1 MTDERTG
8 REATQE
14 QILRATLA
22 LIAEGGASAATT
34 RAVAEAAGVQ
44 APTIYRLFGD
54 KRGLL
59 DAAAA
64 YSVTS
69 YVSGK
74 GARKPCSDPVEDL
87 RQGWDLHV
95 AFGLANPDVFLVMRE
110 GALGREM
117 SAALEAGERILRDK
131 VRRIALAGRLRVTER
146 RAVTLLHLT
155 ASGVI
160 EALLAHPPDERDS
173 ELSAIAREAV
183 LAAITTRPLPASKS
197 GAAGAANALRAS
209 LDDLTVLT
217 AGERALL
224 HELLERIAGGS

>member
-1 MTDERTG
+1 MSDEG
-8 REATQE
+8 SSREATQE
-14 QILRATLA
+14 RILRATLA

-64 YSVTS
+64 YSVTT

-74 GARKPCSDPVEDL
+74 GARKASPDPVEDL
-87 RQGWDLHV
+87 RQGWDQHV
-95 AFGLANPDVFLVMRE
+95 AFGLANPDVFQVMRS
-110 GALGREM
+110 GAPGREM

-131 VRRIALAGRLRVTER
+131 VRRVALAGRLRVTER
-146 RAVTLLHLT
+146 RAVTLLHVM
-155 ASGVI
+155 ASGAI
-160 EALLAHPPDERDS
+160 EALLASPPDERDP
-173 ELSAIAREAV
+173 ELSALAREAV
-183 LAAITTRPLPASKS
+183 LAAITTRPIPSAKS

-209 LDDLTVLT
+209 LDDLTQLSP
-217 AGERALL
+217 GERALM
-224 HELLERIAGGS
+224 HELLERIARGG